1 MFTIFLYKEKISKLF
16 IFSLIFLFF
25 FHTHLFAQ
33 SISIK
38 KQLQLNTKKL
48 ENHEKL
54 LQTAFDSIKSFVKQ
68 YSSVNNKIVEINTQ
82 LNSLEKRQENFY
94 NQILVRLSQIEKYGE
109 NEIPTLRNQIDN
121 LNQTYQNNKTQN
133 EKIFSNIDLKITN
146 SEEELQS
153 HIKKNASDL
162 ADIGNKLKK
171 IVEIENNIITLAD
184 QFSNIVDLNSTT
196 FDTFNEKFQ
205 EYEDQLD
212 SNNDINND
220 HTESL
225 ENIQTK
231 VDALSNDLKIL
242 SEFVR
247 SLENS
252 LSEFPSNDEENF
264 KTTND
269 ISEIEKDALEN
280 LNDSG
285 NQKKLNTYR

>member
-1 MFTIFLYKEKISKLF
+1 MLTIFLYKEKISKLF
-16 IFSLIFLFF
+16 IFSFISLCFIN
-25 FHTHLFAQ
+25 THLYAQ
-33 SISIK
+33 SLSIK

-68 YSSVNNKIVEINTQ
+68 YSSVNNKIVEINSQ
-82 LNSLEKRQENFY
+82 LNSLERRQENFY
-94 NQILVRLSQIEKYGE
+94 NQLLVRLSQIEKYGE

-121 LNQTYQNNKTQN
+121 LNQTYKKNLEQN
-133 EKIFSNIDLKITN
+133 EKILSNIDFKLTN
-146 SEEELQS
+146 SEEEFRL
-153 HIKKNASDL
+153 HIQKNASEL
-162 ADIGNKLKK
+162 ANIGIKLKK
-171 IVEIENNIITLAD
+171 ILEVEKNIINLAD

-205 EYEDQLD
+205 EYDERLD
-212 SNNDINND
+212 SNNDIHND
-220 HTESL
+220 HAESFA
-225 ENIQTK
+225 NIQSN
-231 VDALSNDLKIL
+231 VDGLSNDLNIL

-252 LSEFPSNDEENF
+252 LSEVTSNDEVNF

>member
-1 MFTIFLYKEKISKLF
+1 MFIIFLYKEKISKLLV
-16 IFSLIFLFF
+16 FSLIFLFF

-33 SISIK
+33 SVSIK
-38 KQLQLNTKKL
+38 KQLQLNTKKI

-54 LQTAFDSIKSFVKQ
+54 IQTAFESIKSFVKQ
-68 YSSVNNKIVEINTQ
+68 YSSVNNKIVEINSQ
-82 LNSLEKRQENFY
+82 LNLLESRQENFY
-94 NQILVRLSQIEKYGE
+94 DQILVRLSQIEKYGE

-121 LNQTYQNNKTQN
+121 LNQAYQKNLTQN
-133 EKIFSNIDLKITN
+133 EKIFSNIDLKLTN

-153 HIKKNASDL
+153 HIQKNASNL
-162 ADIGNKLKK
+162 EDIGLKLKK
-171 IVEIENNIITLAD
+171 IIEIEKNMITLAD

-212 SNNDINND
+212 SNDNINND

-225 ENIQTK
+225 ANIQSK
-231 VDALSNDLKIL
+231 VDALSNNLNIL

-247 SLENS
+247 SLES
-252 LSEFPSNDEENF
+252 SSSEVTSNDEVNF
-264 KTTND
+264 KTKND
-269 ISEIEKDALEN
+269 LSEIEKDALEN

-285 NQKKLNTYR
+285 NQKELNTYR

>member
-1 MFTIFLYKEKISKLF
+1 MVTKFILKEKITKLF
-16 IFSLIFLFF
+16 IFSFIFLVF
-25 FHTHLFAQ
+25 FHTHLYAQ
-33 SISIK
+33 AVSIK

-68 YSSVNNKIVEINTQ
+68 YSSVNTKIFEINSQ
-82 LNSLEKRQENFY
+82 LISLEQRQENFY
-94 NQILVRLSQIEKYGE
+94 DQILIRLSQIEKYGE
-109 NEIPTLRNQIDN
+109 NEIPVLRNHIDN
-121 LNQTYQNNKTQN
+121 LDQTYQSNLKQN
-133 EKIFSNIDLKITN
+133 EKIFSNIDLKLTN
-146 SEEELQS
+146 SEKEFQL
-153 HIKKNASDL
+153 HIQKNATEL
-162 ADIGNKLKK
+162 AEISIKLKK
-171 IVEIENNIITLAD
+171 ILEIEKNIINLAD
-184 QFSNIVDLNSTT
+184 QFSNIVDLNSST

-205 EYEDQLD
+205 EYDDQLD
-212 SNNDINND
+212 SNSKIHNG
-220 HTESL
+220 HAESFA
-225 ENIQTK
+225 NIQSK
-231 VDALSNDLKIL
+231 VDGLSNDLNIL

-252 LSEFPSNDEENF
+252 LAEVSSNDEKNF

>member
-1 MFTIFLYKEKISKLF
+1 MFTIFLYKEKLSKLF
-16 IFSLIFLFF
+16 IFSLISLFF
-25 FHTHLFAQ
+25 FHTHLYAQ
-33 SISIK
+33 SLSIK

-68 YSSVNNKIVEINTQ
+68 YSSVNNKIVEINSQ

-121 LNQTYQNNKTQN
+121 LDQTYQKNLKQN
-133 EKIFSNIDLKITN
+133 EKIFSNIDLKLSN
-146 SEEELQS
+146 SEEEFQS
-153 HIKKNASDL
+153 HIEKNAIEL
-162 ADIGNKLKK
+162 ANIGIKLKK
-171 IVEIENNIITLAD
+171 ILEIEKNIINLAD
-184 QFSNIVDLNSTT
+184 QFSNIVDLNSST

-205 EYEDQLD
+205 EYDDQLD
-212 SNNDINND
+212 SNNDVHND
-220 HTESL
+220 HAESFA
-225 ENIQTK
+225 NIQSN
-231 VDALSNDLKIL
+231 VDGLSNDLNIL

-252 LSEFPSNDEENF
+252 LSEVTSNDEVNF

>member
-1 MFTIFLYKEKISKLF
+1 MLTIFLYKEKISKLF
-16 IFSLIFLFF
+16 IFSFISLFF
-25 FHTHLFAQ
+25 FSSHLYAQ
-33 SISIK
+33 SLSIK

-68 YSSVNNKIVEINTQ
+68 YSSVNNKIVEINSQ

-94 NQILVRLSQIEKYGE
+94 NQLLVRLSQIEKYGE
-109 NEIPTLRNQIDN
+109 NEIPTLRNQLDN
-121 LNQTYQNNKTQN
+121 LDQTYQKNLKQN
-133 EKIFSNIDLKITN
+133 EKFFSNIDLKLSN
-146 SEEELQS
+146 SEEEFQS
-153 HIKKNASDL
+153 HIQKNAIEL
-162 ADIGNKLKK
+162 ANIGIKLKK
-171 IVEIENNIITLAD
+171 ILEVEKNIINLAD

-196 FDTFNEKFQ
+196 FDTFNEKFR
-205 EYEDQLD
+205 EYDDRLD
-212 SNNDINND
+212 SNNDIHND
-220 HTESL
+220 HAESFA
-225 ENIQTK
+225 NIQSN
-231 VDALSNDLKIL
+231 VDGLSNDLNIL

-252 LSEFPSNDEENF
+252 LSEVTSNNEVNF

-269 ISEIEKDALEN
+269 ISEIEKDALKN

>member
-1 MFTIFLYKEKISKLF
+1 MVTKFIFKEKITKLF
-16 IFSLIFLFF
+16 IFSFIFLVF
-25 FHTHLFAQ
+25 FHTHLYAQ
-33 SISIK
+33 AVSIK

-68 YSSVNNKIVEINTQ
+68 YSSVNTKIFEINSQ
-82 LNSLEKRQENFY
+82 LISLERRQENFY
-94 NQILVRLSQIEKYGE
+94 DQILIRLSQIEKYGE
-109 NEIPTLRNQIDN
+109 NEIPTLRDHLDN
-121 LNQTYQNNKTQN
+121 LDQKYQSNLKQN
-133 EKIFSNIDLKITN
+133 EKIFSNIDFKLTN
-146 SEEELQS
+146 SEKEFQA
-153 HIKKNASDL
+153 HIQKNATEL
-162 ADIGNKLKK
+162 TEIGIKLKK
-171 IVEIENNIITLAD
+171 ILEIEKNIINLAD
-184 QFSNIVDLNSTT
+184 QFSNIVDLNSST

-205 EYEDQLD
+205 DYDDQLD
-212 SNNDINND
+212 SNSKIHSDHAKSFANIQSKVEGLSNDIN
-220 HTESL
+220 
-225 ENIQTK
+225 
-231 VDALSNDLKIL
+231 IL

-252 LSEFPSNDEENF
+252 VSEVTSNDEKNF

>member
-16 IFSLIFLFF
+16 IFSLISLFF
-25 FHTHLFAQ
+25 FDTHLYAQ
-33 SISIK
+33 SLSIK

-68 YSSVNNKIVEINTQ
+68 YSSVNNKIVEISSQ

-94 NQILVRLSQIEKYGE
+94 NQLLVRLSQIEKYGE

-121 LNQTYQNNKTQN
+121 LDQTYQKNLKQN
-133 EKIFSNIDLKITN
+133 EKFFSNIDLKLSN
-146 SEEELQS
+146 SEEEFQS
-153 HIKKNASDL
+153 HVQKNASEL
-162 ADIGNKLKK
+162 ENISIKLKK
-171 IVEIENNIITLAD
+171 ILEVEKNMINLAD

-205 EYEDQLD
+205 EYDDRLD
-212 SNNDINND
+212 SNNDIHND
-220 HTESL
+220 HAESFA
-225 ENIQTK
+225 NIQSN
-231 VDALSNDLKIL
+231 VDGLSNDLNIL

-252 LSEFPSNDEENF
+252 LSEVTSNDVVNF

>member
-1 MFTIFLYKEKISKLF
+1 MSYTKFYKEKIRSFTSFSFF
-16 IFSLIFLFF
+16 ILISISCAS
-25 FHTHLFAQ
+25 AQ
-33 SISIK
+33 NLSIK

-68 YSSVNNKIVEINTQ
+68 YSSVNNKIVEINSQ
-82 LNSLEKRQENFY
+82 LNLLESRQENFY
-94 NQILVRLSQIEKYGE
+94 DQLLVRLSQLEKYGE

-121 LNQTYQNNKTQN
+121 LNQTYQKNVIQN
-133 EKIFSNIDLKITN
+133 EKIFSNIDLKLTN

-153 HIKKNASDL
+153 HILKNATDL
-162 ADIGNKLKK
+162 EDIGLKLKK
-171 IVEIENNIITLAD
+171 IIEIEKNIITLAD

-212 SNNDINND
+212 SNDNIDND
-220 HTESL
+220 HTEGL
-225 ENIQTK
+225 VNIQSK
-231 VDALSNDLKIL
+231 VDALSNDLNIL

-252 LSEFPSNDEENF
+252 LSEVTSNDEVNL
-264 KTTND
+264 KTKND

-280 LNDSG
+280 LNDSR
-285 NQKKLNTYR
+285 NQKELNTYR

>member
-1 MFTIFLYKEKISKLF
+1 M
-16 IFSLIFLFF
+16 FF

-33 SISIK
+33 SVSIK

-68 YSSVNNKIVEINTQ
+68 YSSVNNKIVEINSQ
-82 LNSLEKRQENFY
+82 LNLLESRQENFY
-94 NQILVRLSQIEKYGE
+94 DQLLVRLSQLEKYGE

-121 LNQTYQNNKTQN
+121 LNQTYQKNVTQN
-133 EKIFSNIDLKITN
+133 EKIFSNIDLKLTN
-146 SEEELQS
+146 SEEELQT
-153 HIKKNASDL
+153 HIQKNASDL
-162 ADIGNKLKK
+162 ADIGLKLKK
-171 IVEIENNIITLAD
+171 IIEIEKNIISLAD

-205 EYEDQLD
+205 EYEDQLN
-212 SNNDINND
+212 SNDNINND
-220 HTESL
+220 LTESL
-225 ENIQTK
+225 VDIQSK
-231 VDALSNDLKIL
+231 VDALSNDLNIL

-247 SLENS
+247 SLKNS
-252 LSEFPSNDEENF
+252 SSEVTSNDEVNF
-264 KTTND
+264 KTKND

-285 NQKKLNTYR
+285 NQKELNTFR

>member
-1 MFTIFLYKEKISKLF
+1 M
-16 IFSLIFLFF
+16 FF

-68 YSSVNNKIVEINTQ
+68 YSSVNNKIVEINSQ
-82 LNSLEKRQENFY
+82 LNLLESRQENFY
-94 NQILVRLSQIEKYGE
+94 DQLLVRLSQLEKYGE

-121 LNQTYQNNKTQN
+121 LSRTYQRNSAQN
-133 EKIFSNIDLKITN
+133 EKIFSNIDLKLTN
-146 SEEELQS
+146 SEEELQT
-153 HIKKNASDL
+153 HIQKNASDL
-162 ADIGNKLKK
+162 ADIGIKLRK
-171 IVEIENNIITLAD
+171 IIEIEKNIINLAD

-205 EYEDQLD
+205 EYEDQLE
-212 SNNDINND
+212 SNDNINND

-225 ENIQTK
+225 ENIQSK
-231 VDALSNDLKIL
+231 VDALSNDLNIL

>member
-1 MFTIFLYKEKISKLF
+1 MFTILLYKEKISKLF

-33 SISIK
+33 SVSIK

-68 YSSVNNKIVEINTQ
+68 YSSVNNKIVEINSQ
-82 LNSLEKRQENFY
+82 LNLLESRQENFY
-94 NQILVRLSQIEKYGE
+94 DQLLVRLSQLEKYGE

-121 LNQTYQNNKTQN
+121 LNQTYQKNETQN
-133 EKIFSNIDLKITN
+133 EKIFSNIDLKLTN

-153 HIKKNASDL
+153 HIQKNASNL
-162 ADIGNKLKK
+162 EDIGLKLKK
-171 IVEIENNIITLAD
+171 IIEIEKNIITLAD

-205 EYEDQLD
+205 EYEDQLN
-212 SNNDINND
+212 SNDNINND

-225 ENIQTK
+225 VNIQSK
-231 VDALSNDLKIL
+231 VDALSNDLNIL

-247 SLENS
+247 SLKNS
-252 LSEFPSNDEENF
+252 SSEVTSNDEVNF
-264 KTTND
+264 KTKND

-285 NQKKLNTYR
+285 NQKELNTYR

>member
-1 MFTIFLYKEKISKLF
+1 MFTISLFKEKTIKLF
-16 IFSLIFLFF
+16 VFSFIFLFF
-25 FHTHLFAQ
+25 YSHLFAQ
-33 SISIK
+33 SLSIK
-38 KQLQLNTKKL
+38 KQLQLNTKKI

-68 YSSVNNKIVEINTQ
+68 YSSVNNKIVKINTQ

-121 LNQTYQNNKTQN
+121 LNQTYQKNVTQN
-133 EKIFSNIDLKITN
+133 EKIFSNIDLKLTN
-146 SEEELQS
+146 SEEELQT
-153 HIKKNASDL
+153 HIQKNASDL
-162 ADIGNKLKK
+162 ADIGLKLKK
-171 IVEIENNIITLAD
+171 IIEIEKNIISLAD

-205 EYEDQLD
+205 EYEDQLN
-212 SNNDINND
+212 SNDNINND

-225 ENIQTK
+225 VNIQSK
-231 VDALSNDLKIL
+231 VDALSNDLNIL

-247 SLENS
+247 SLKNS
-252 LSEFPSNDEENF
+252 SSEVTSNDEVNF
-264 KTTND
+264 KTKND

-285 NQKKLNTYR
+285 NKKELNTYR